1 MWMEG
6 TASDQDCG
14 AADLA
19 RTFTAVVWPE
29 NGQGQERVRIQAATH
44 DDAEVLL
51 RATYGQ
57 GCEFDLTDVQAA
69 SRPRTG
75 CDRHGLE
82 LPGPAPGGVTQ
93 VQEAMVRHLVDLESE
108 FSPDRPVTTTLPS
121 WCVSPWVSATTG
133 QASACGG
140 SSRVCPTGSYG
151 RTCWPWSSNVDG
163 PSRFGIGPAVCPGS
177 CEVADREARG
187 SGPVIL
193 GAGGWRV
200 AWKGRLLLSTKWRVL
215 SIL

>member
-29 NGQGQERVRIQAATH
+29 SGQGQERVRIQAATH

-82 LPGPAPGGVTQ
+82 LPGRAPGGVTQ

-108 FSPDRPVTTTLPS
+108 FSP
-121 WCVSPWVSATTG
+121 
-133 QASACGG
+133 G
-140 SSRVCPTGSYG
+140 SSRDYDPAELVRFAMGVSDYWAGLGLRWLEQGLPHGELRQDLLALEQQRRRSQPL
-151 RTCWPWSSNVDG
+151 RHRARRL
-163 PSRFGIGPAVCPGS
+163 SRQL
-177 CEVADREARG
+177 R
-187 SGPVIL
+187 SG
-193 GAGGWRV
+193 
-200 AWKGRLLLSTKWRVL
+200 
-215 SIL
+215 